1 METKQEY
8 AIQIQPEGYIAPAAT
23 VKDALLRYQAMKEF
37 VDGILKP
44 KVDYGTIPGTSEK
57 PTLLKPGAE
66 KLASFFGL
74 RPVFSVNERVD
85 DWTGEN
91 HGSEPFFLRD
101 YKCQLY
107 RTGELI
113 GEGCGSCNSW
123 ESKYRYRNSKRV
135 CPVCG
140 KETIIKGK
148 EQYGG
153 GWLCYA
159 KQGGCGAKFKDNDP
173 QITGQELGKV
183 KNPDIFDQVNTI
195 DKMAQKRALIAAVL
209 IATNA
214 SDYFTQD
221 IEDFVDANFSEMNE
235 PADAP
240 LLIKPQPKT
249 QHYPADNRSIIS
261 YEDACNITGS
271 DKRKYGNCTNEE
283 LEGKRIGILK
293 ALKGDVDAV
302 KQSQYQN
309 KLEAIKVLLAV
320 PEPERLKLAGQPE
333 LTDAVIETMGLD
345 A

>member
-1 METKQEY
+1 MESKQEY
-8 AIQIQPEGYIAPAAT
+8 AIQVQDGYIAPAAT
-23 VKDALLRYQAMKEF
+23 VKDALMRYQAMKEF

-74 RPVFSVNERVD
+74 RPTFSVNERVD

-91 HGSEPFFLRD
+91 HGGEPFFLRD
-101 YKCQLY
+101 YKAQLY
-107 RTGELI
+107 RNGELI

-123 ESKYRYRNSKRV
+123 ENKYRYRNAKRV
-135 CPVCG
+135 CPMCG

-148 EQYGG
+148 QEYGG
-153 GWLCYA
+153 GWLCFA
-159 KQGGCGAKFKDNDP
+159 KNGGCGAKFKDNDP

-221 IEDFVDANFSEMNE
+221 IEDFVDAEFTEMHE
-235 PADAP
+235 PVVE
-240 LLIKPQPKT
+240 QPKL
-249 QHYPADNRSIIS
+249 QPKVESKPAPKVDLPANDDYSGV
-261 YEDACNITGS
+261 C
-271 DKRKYGNCTNEE
+271 NEE
-283 LEGKRIGILK
+283 G
-293 ALKGDVDAV
+293 
-302 KQSQYQN
+302 
-309 KLEAIKVLLAV
+309 V
-320 PEPERLKLAGQPE
+320 PYSELKLSDLSVRFNSLSKSKSKDPANFPAESQRK
-333 LTDAVIETMGLD
+333 LD
-345 A
+345 AAKFYIDQARNNA

>member
-1 METKQEY
+1 MENKQEY
-8 AIQIQPEGYIAPAAT
+8 TAIQLHQDGYISPAAT
-23 VKDALLRYQAMKEF
+23 VNDALLRYQAMKEF

-44 KVDYGTIPGTSEK
+44 KVDYGTIPGTSDK

-74 RPVFSVNERVD
+74 RPVFNVNDRVD

-91 HGSEPFFLRD
+91 HGGEPFFLRD

-107 RTGELI
+107 RNGELI

-123 ESKYRYRNSKRV
+123 ESKYRYRNAKRI
-135 CPVCG
+135 CPACG

-148 EQYGG
+148 QEYGG
-153 GWLCYA
+153 GWLCFA
-159 KQGGCGAKFKDNDP
+159 KSGGCGAKFKDNDP
-173 QITGQELGKV
+173 QITSQELGKV

-221 IEDFVDANFSEMNE
+221 IEDFIDGDYSEMREQPAINQNAEKASKKPVNVELNLTPIPLDDETKMPLDFAENE
-235 PADAP
+235 TNSEGTRYGDIDTEKLTHMYNSMNKLAVKTEDHERKMDA
-240 LLIKPQPKT
+240 IKT
-249 QHYPADNRSIIS
+249 
-261 YEDACNITGS
+261 
-271 DKRKYGNCTNEE
+271 
-283 LEGKRIGILK
+283 ILK
-293 ALKGDVDAV
+293 A
-302 KQSQYQN
+302 
-309 KLEAIKVLLAV
+309 
-320 PEPERLKLAGQPE
+320 RAGN
-333 LTDAVIETMGLD
+333 A

>member
-1 METKQEY
+1 MTEQKQDY
-8 AIQIQPEGYIAPAAT
+8 AIQVQQGSYIAPAVT
-23 VKDALLRYQAMKEF
+23 VKDALMRYQAMKEF

-44 KVDYGTIPGTSEK
+44 KVDYGIIPGTSDK

-74 RPVFSVNERVD
+74 RPVFTVNERID
-85 DWTGEN
+85 DWTGESR
-91 HGSEPFFLRD
+91 GGEPFFLRD

-107 RTGELI
+107 RAGELI

-123 ESKYRYRNSKRV
+123 ESKYRYRNANRK

-148 EQYGG
+148 AEYGG
-153 GWLCYA
+153 GWICFA
-159 KQGGCGAKFKDNDP
+159 KKGGCGAKFDANDP
-173 QITGQELGKV
+173 QITGQETGKI

-221 IEDFVDANFSEMNE
+221 IEDFVDAEFAEMHEQETE
-235 PADAP
+235 PTKEAKKA
-240 LLIKPQPKT
+240 KT
-249 QHYPADNRSIIS
+249 PELDLTPVPFDGESKMSLELAETEVNSKG
-261 YEDACNITGS
+261 E
-271 DKRKYGNCTNEE
+271 KYGDIPTDKLTHMFNTMSK
-283 LEGKRIGILK
+283 LE
-293 ALKGDVDAV
+293 
-302 KQSQYQN
+302 N
-309 KLEAIKVLLAV
+309 KTEDHIRKMEAIKTILQA
-320 PEPERLKLAGQPE
+320 RAM
-333 LTDAVIETMGLD
+333 DA